1 MLKKPLLFLLTIA
14 TGASMAAAQS
24 LSPTVISSSGGSGSS
39 SGTHLSWT
47 TGELLVQNYSAD
59 TLMLTQGFEQGE
71 YNITTAVDELQGMG
85 MDVAVYPNPVSNML
99 NVDFK
104 GQIDQTVRVRLMN
117 LNGKLIL
124 AREYSSPSQ
133 VRRMSMNGVAPG
145 TYMLEV
151 RIDGKRKA
159 FKIVKH

>member
-1 MLKKPLLFLLTIA
+1 MLKKPLLCLLVFF
-14 TGASMAAAQS
+14 TGATMAAAQS

-39 SGTHLSWT
+39 NGTYLSWT

-71 YNITTAVDELQGMG
+71 YTVTTALDELKGMG
-85 MDVAVYPNPVSNML
+85 MDVAVYPNPVRNML

-104 GQIDQTVRVRLMN
+104 GQINHTVRVRLTS
-117 LNGKLIL
+117 LNGKLML
-124 AREYSSPSQ
+124 SREFSSPAR
-133 VRRMSMNGVAPG
+133 VRRMNMNDVAPG